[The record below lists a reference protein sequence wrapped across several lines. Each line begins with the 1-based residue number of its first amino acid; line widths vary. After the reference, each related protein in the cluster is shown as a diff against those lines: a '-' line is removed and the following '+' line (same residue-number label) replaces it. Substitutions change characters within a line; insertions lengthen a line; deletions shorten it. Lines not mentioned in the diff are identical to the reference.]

1 MITRSRVK
9 HILTERL
16 DHDYAK
22 TLCGTIILSPGMI
35 RTISDPKYFTYNH
48 PDCQDCL
55 RQYFSRTD
63 GKNHD

>member
-1 MITRSRVK
+1 MTTRSRVK

-16 DHDYAK
+16 DHEYAK
-22 TLCGTIILSPGMI
+22 TLCGQIVLSPGMSQI
-35 RTISDPKYFTYNH
+35 LSDPAYFRYNH

-63 GKNHD
+63 RRKP